1 MNNHAGPT
9 AQTQT
14 VLGNPGYINTLP
26 GTLNSPR
33 NPLSQTRILDTV
45 AALTI

>member
-1 MNNHAGPT
+1 MNNHAGPS

-14 VLGNPGYINTLP
+14 VPGNPGCIDTLP
-26 GTLNSPR
+26 GTINSPR
-33 NPLSQTRILDTV
+33 NPLSKTRIFDTV